1 MLERD
6 KRRTDTGCQRAS
18 GQCGASLFVRADVN
32 PFHAVCDMLSL
43 KHEQAIFV
51 YEKTGSITAYF
62 LNYFLCIKELFL

>member
-18 GQCGASLFVRADVN
+18 SQCGASLFVRADVN

-51 YEKTGSITAYF
+51 YEKTGSITAYVM
-62 LNYFLCIKELFL
+62 NYFLCIKELFL